1 MRAPNLSSLLLLVIL
16 GACGDGDA
24 GDGSGADS
32 SGETGSSGVPGSSSS
47 SEPTSTD
54 GTTADGSSTDGGTA
68 DGSSTDGDTTDG
80 TTGEPEDPAW
90 QEFLDARQDHLIALG
105 VPILDCIAKNDT
117 KHPVFNGCIDWHSA
131 VHATYALLAIYRHTG
146 DASYLEAA
154 EAKLTPAGLDAE
166 LSMVQQGLLPQEIPY
181 GYAWFLT
188 LARERELASGETDL
202 LPLATEIRDQLRVWL
217 MARSEQQIDSGMLAD
232 DYANLS
238 WAALNLWQWAQ
249 WTDDAELAA
258 AMEAFVSDQVLD
270 PAYDSTCPFEQEESD
285 ADDFFPPCLHRA
297 RLLVT
302 ALPGEQH
309 ADWLAGWSPAAP
321 ALTPIDEPAAA
332 HISGLNFSR
341 AWGLW
346 SLYQASGELVYR
358 DLYLD
363 HMTTH
368 LNHPQ
373 YWAEDY
379 YNYAHWVAQF
389 GVYAISQTYAP

>member
-1 MRAPNLSSLLLLVIL
+1 VRALTLSPLLAVIL
-16 GACGDGDA
+16 CACGDADA
-24 GDGSGADS
+24 GDSGAGSSGATDSAADS
-32 SGETGSSGVPGSSSS
+32 SGEPTGAATTTHGTGTAEV
-47 SEPTSTD
+47 TTD
-54 GTTADGSSTDGGTA
+54 GTGTTAFES
-68 DGSSTDGDTTDG
+68 

-90 QEFLDARQDHLIALG
+90 QDFLDAREDHLRALG
-105 VPILDCIAKNDT
+105 VPILACVAKQDT
-117 KHPVFNGCIDWHSA
+117 QHPVFNGCIDWHSA
-131 VHATYALLAIYRHTG
+131 VHATYALHAIYRHTG
-146 DASYLEAA
+146 DPSHLAVAA
-154 EAKLTPAGLDAE
+154 AKLTPAALDAE
-166 LSMVQQGLLPQEIPY
+166 LGRVQQGLLPQEIPY

-188 LARERELASGETDL
+188 LARERELATGETDL
-202 LPLATEIRDQLRVWL
+202 LPLATEIRDQLRAWL
-217 MARSEQQIDSGMLAD
+217 LGRSEAQIDQGVAAD

-249 WTDDAELAA
+249 WTDDAELGA
-258 AMEAFVSDQVLD
+258 AMEAFVDEQVLD
-270 PAYDSTCPFEQEESD
+270 PKYDGTCPFDQEETD

-297 RLLVT
+297 RLLVST
-302 ALPGEQH
+302 LEEGAPR
-309 ADWLAGWSPAAP
+309 DTWMAGWLPLTP
-321 ALTPIDEPAAA
+321 VLTPIDKPAGA

-346 SLYQASGELVYR
+346 SLYQSSGDPAYR

-379 YNYAHWVAQF
+379 NNYAHWVAQF

>member
-16 GACGDGDA
+16 GACGDSDA

-32 SGETGSSGVPGSSSS
+32 SSETGSSSG
-47 SEPTSTD
+47 EPTTTD
-54 GTTADGSSTDGGTA
+54 GSTADASSTDGG
-68 DGSSTDGDTTDG
+68 TTDG

-90 QEFLDARQDHLIALG
+90 QEFLDAREDHLFALG
-105 VPILDCIAKNDT
+105 VPILDCIARNDT

-202 LPLATEIRDQLRVWL
+202 LPLATEIRDQLRAWL
-217 MARSEQQIDSGMLAD
+217 MARSEQQLDSGILAD

-270 PAYDSTCPFEQEESD
+270 PGYDSTCPFDQEESD

-309 ADWLAGWSPAAP
+309 ADWLAGWSPAGP

-358 DLYLD
+358 ALYLD
-363 HMTTH
+363 HMNTH

-379 YNYAHWVAQF
+379 NSYAHWVAQF